1 MISITVYDIT
11 SGKIL
16 RKAMLSPEM
25 VEANLSEGEGW
36 IDGFYDPMLFVVEDG
51 VAKKID
57 NEQLEAAQT
66 DTAWRTLRMVRNSY
80 LAASDWTQVPDAPV
94 DRAAW
99 ATYRQA
105 LRDLPYNTTDPRNPA
120 WPTPPA

>member
-57 NEQLEAAQT
+57 NEQLGLHRRIPLGERFVWCVTLISPHLTGPKFQT
-66 DTAWRTLRMVRNSY
+66 H
-80 LAASDWTQVPDAPV
+80 P
-94 DRAAW
+94 
-99 ATYRQA
+99 
-105 LRDLPYNTTDPRNPA
+105 
-120 WPTPPA
+120 